1 MLQIL
6 ADGLII
12 GSVISPGAIGL
23 SLTLSIVRFSNFSH
37 GELLGWGSYVALS
50 ALAVFT
56 ATRES
61 LATPLGPFTFGWGM
75 LGALVVS
82 MAVTALLALALTLA
96 TVTALHLFLRRS
108 TLGRAMRATAINPG
122 LARVAGIDPE
132 RIGVHR
138 RGRVPRCRRVR
149 GADPD
154 PAGAPDRSVRGE
166 TLMPDLL
173 LGWLSYGSFFL
184 VFASC
189 FAIIVLGLNL
199 QWGFTGLF
207 NVGVAGFVA
216 LGAYTSALLTTPDT
230 PERLGGL
237 GWPVALGWLA
247 AMGVSGIA
255 GLFVGAVALRLRHDY
270 LAITTFGVAVAIQ
283 LVAKNATAL
292 TGGPFGVQFIPKPMQ
307 GWPGTGL
314 PWTLAYLALTL
325 VLLGIVYLALER
337 LVRSPWG
344 RALRA
349 IREDESA
356 AASLGKRPFVFRLQS
371 FVIGSMLMGL
381 GGAVY
386 AHFVGYIAPEDFLP
400 ILTFQLWAMLIVG
413 GSGNNRGAVI
423 GAFVVWTFWAA
434 AGGLLRGW
442 VRQAEQA
449 RAAALQVVLIG
460 VLIALMLVLRPRG
473 LIGEEVTVSRSD

>member
-1 MLQIL
+1 
-6 ADGLII
+6 
-12 GSVISPGAIGL
+12 
-23 SLTLSIVRFSNFSH
+23 
-37 GELLGWGSYVALS
+37 
-50 ALAVFT
+50 
-56 ATRES
+56 
-61 LATPLGPFTFGWGM
+61 
-75 LGALVVS
+75 
-82 MAVTALLALALTLA
+82 
-96 TVTALHLFLRRS
+96 
-108 TLGRAMRATAINPG
+108 
-122 LARVAGIDPE
+122 
-132 RIGVHR
+132 
-138 RGRVPRCRRVR
+138 
-149 GADPD
+149 
-154 PAGAPDRSVRGE
+154 
-166 TLMPDLL
+166 MPDL

-184 VFASC
+184 VFASA

-216 LGAYTSALLTTPDT
+216 LGAYTSALLTTPET

-255 GLFVGAVALRLRHDY
+255 GLLVGAVALRLRHDY
-270 LAITTFGVAVAIQ
+270 LAITTFGVAVTIQ
-283 LVAKNATAL
+283 LVANNATAL

-307 GWPGTGL
+307 GWLGTGL

-325 VLLGIVYLALER
+325 SLLGLVYLALEQ

-344 RALRA
+344 RVLRA

-434 AGGLLRGW
+434 AGSLLRGW
-442 VRQAEQA
+442 VPQAEQA